1 MSKFPRGIHAFLG
14 TVPNIVYFTIYAGN
28 HVVRKVQYKPAGGMG
43 AREGFCIHAL
53 VTLLCRE
60 TKLLYRPPIV
70 VFGLDIGLVAELDF
84 TKKLD

>member
-1 MSKFPRGIHAFLG
+1 MLKLPRGIHAFFG
-14 TVPNIVYFTIYAGN
+14 TVPNIVDFAIDTGN

-60 TKLLYRPPIV
+60 TKFIYRPSIV
-70 VFGLDIGLVAELDF
+70 VFRVYG
-84 TKKLD
+84 